1 MGGVFELFVKSHF
14 SAAHAIEGY
23 AGDCARIHGHNWMI
37 EVYARCK
44 RLDALGMGVD
54 FRLIE
59 RSLEDLLDDL
69 DHRNLNE
76 LPDFKGI
83 NPTSENIARFIY
95 KGLSGKLNDE
105 DVKISRVKVGE
116 TPGAGAFYWEE

>member
-59 RSLEDLLDDL
+59 RSIEELLDDL

-116 TPGAGAFYWEE
+116 TPGAGAYYWEE

>member
-54 FRLIE
+54 FRLIK

-116 TPGAGAFYWEE
+116 TPGAGAYYWEE

>member
-59 RSLEDLLDDL
+59 RSIEDLLDDL
-69 DHRNLNE
+69 DHCNLNE
-76 LPDFKGI
+76 LPDFKGL

>member
-59 RSLEDLLDDL
+59 RSIEELLDDL

-76 LPDFKGI
+76 LPDFKGL